1 MSAAMGAGAEEEQQ
15 LRIERMRADI
25 SNKPADTAYKL
36 GLLRYEPCKVVA
48 VAFGAGAAV
57 MGASVAL
64 VTAAFRAVGG
74 H

>member
-1 MSAAMGAGAEEEQQ
+1 MSSAASVGAEEEQQ
-15 LRIERMRADI
+15 LRIELMRADI
-25 SNKPADTAYKL
+25 SNKQADTAYKL
-36 GLLRYEPCKVVA
+36 GLLRYEPWKVVA

-64 VTAAFRAVGG
+64 VTAAFRAVGS

>member
-1 MSAAMGAGAEEEQQ
+1 
-15 LRIERMRADI
+15 MRADI
-25 SNKPADTAYKL
+25 SNKQADTAYKL
-36 GLLRYEPCKVVA
+36 GLLRYEPWKVVA

-64 VTAAFRAVGG
+64 VSAGLRAAIG